1 MPSKRECSRPS
12 EFRKQQHIKRRGE
25 EMVKARDIGEGR
37 SQSYIPCP
45 SQQIQKEKDL
55 CKL

>member
-37 SQSYIPCP
+37 SQSYPAHHNKSKRRRI
-45 SQQIQKEKDL
+45 
-55 CKL
+55 